1 MTLPE
6 FISAAVAFFG
16 KTEKKLDTVADQSSR
31 ITKLE
36 GELETLQAEN
46 DRLKSENDTLQ
57 TNVKA
62 SDQKIADASAKV
74 EAKEQDVERRANL
87 KASQALGSLGVAPV
101 KEETTS
107 TNSLA
112 LDELSAKLA
121 AEKDPIK
128 RTVLYREHKQRIKAA
143 KMGSTVKQ

>member
-36 GELETLQAEN
+36 ETLETLSAEN
-46 DRLKSENDTLQ
+46 DRLKADNEMLQ
-57 TNVKA
+57 ANIKA
-62 SDQKIADASAKV
+62 SEQKVSEATDKV
-74 EAKEQDVERRANL
+74 EKTEQDVERRANL

-121 AEKDPIK
+121 AEQDPKK
-128 RTVLYREHKQRIKAA
+128 RTILYREHRERIKAA
-143 KMGSTVKQ
+143 KIANRR